1 MMRLSWSTWFGATAL
16 TILYAGAGYMASSP
30 DTISLTLEPGYST
43 QVRLF
48 RFAEDQLR
56 MRLIFQDDRLRR
68 RPELGSSSTRSDSDW
83 RTTGLLKF
91 DDPGSAI
98 RIVASMPDAAPVNYE
113 ALPNSARWEF
123 KVKRDL
129 TPGRSVSPGVWQWP
143 PTSKGLKLQPGTNIV
158 KIEVLAVERPLV
170 GEYVELSVNPALGF
184 YNLMPN
190 VGWLWPSLLW
200 PFFAI
205 ILAVWAIAL
214 RRQNRAH
221 TP

>member
-1 MMRLSWSTWFGATAL
+1 MRPSWSIWFGVTVL
-16 TILYAGAGYMASSP
+16 VSLYAWAGSVASRP
-30 DTISLTLEPGYST
+30 EMISLTLEPGYST

-56 MRLIFQDDRLRR
+56 MRLIFQDDHSRR
-68 RPELGSSSTRSDSDW
+68 RPELGSSGTRSDSDW

-91 DDPGSAI
+91 EDPGSAI

-113 ALPNSARWEF
+113 ALPNSAHWEF
-123 KVKRDL
+123 KVERNL
-129 TPGRSVSPGVWQWP
+129 TAGRSISPGVWQWP

-158 KIEVLAVERPLV
+158 TIEVLTVEQPLV
-170 GEYVELSVNPALGF
+170 GEDVELSVNPALGF

-200 PFFAI
+200 PVFAI

-214 RRQNRAH
+214 RRRKQAH
-221 TP
+221 MP